1 MEIGKKMPIDK
12 IEDSQ
17 RQAKLFFERLSRK
30 LNPNNKLYKL
40 KELINWDDLEKNI
53 SKLVKLEKLGRTR
66 KDTRVLLGVTLL
78 QAMINTSDNY
88 AVEEFEENMYWHY
101 FCGYEYSEDRCK
113 ISESVIRRF
122 RQCLGEEGYNIILA
136 ELARVGL
143 KTGTYKKKDLAS
155 VIIDTTVQIKN
166 IKYPHDAYLLE
177 KAREELVKL
186 CHDLGVNLNDTYAL
200 KFKKSMIG
208 LWKYK
213 GESKSKKRKKV
224 MKHMKILVGRLIRFF
239 ERKRSS
245 LGLELSI
252 NQLDY
257 LRKINNIHAQ
267 SFLSKKDKEEYKA
280 AGNKVIYSFHATEV
294 ECIGKG
300 KLNKPYEFGNK
311 VGLGVTGKNN
321 FILGVKSFHG
331 NPYDGHTLV
340 ETISA
345 IEKTIGQEI
354 GTAFVDLGYR
364 GHNYSKKGKVYTPY
378 TKKEIT
384 PEIKVMQKRRSAIEP
399 IIGHLKQ
406 YGRMARN
413 YLKGTIGDII
423 NPLISAI
430 GFNLRSIA
438 NRITTAR
445 YCT

>member
-1 MEIGKKMPIDK
+1 MPIEK

-17 RQAKLFFERLSRK
+17 KQARLFFEQLSRK

-40 KELINWDDLEKNI
+40 KELINWQTLEQNI
-53 SKLVKLEKLGRTR
+53 SKLVNVKAIGRTK

-88 AVEEFEENMYWHY
+88 AAEEFEENMYWHY

-122 RQCLGEEGYNIILA
+122 RQCLGEEGYNIILQ

-143 KTGTYKKKDLAS
+143 KTGTYKKKDLDS

-166 IKYPHDAYLLE
+166 IKHPHDAYLLE
-177 KAREELVKL
+177 KARAALVKL
-186 CHDLGVNLNDTYAL
+186 CHDLGLDLNDTYAL
-200 KFKKSMIG
+200 KFKRSMIQ

-213 GESKSKKRKKV
+213 DASKSKKRNKV
-224 MKHMKILVGRLIRFF
+224 MRHMKTLVGRLIRFF
-239 ERKRSS
+239 ARKREIM
-245 LGLELSI
+245 GLELSTK
-252 NQLDY
+252 QLDY
-257 LRKINNIHAQ
+257 LRKIKNIHAQ
-267 SFLSKKDKEEYKA
+267 SFLSKRDKEEYKA
-280 AGNKVIYSFHATEV
+280 AGNNVLYSFHALEV

-331 NPYDGHTLV
+331 NPYDGHTLA
-340 ETISA
+340 ETIA
-345 IEKTIGQEI
+345 AVEKTIGQEI
-354 GTAFVDLGYR
+354 GDAFVDLGYR
-364 GHNYSKKGKVYTPY
+364 GHNYKHKSKVYTPY
-378 TKKEIT
+378 TKKQIT
-384 PEIKVMQKRRSAIEP
+384 REVKVMQKRRSAIEP

-406 YGRMARN
+406 YGRMSRN

-438 NRITTAR
+438 NRVTSS
-445 YCT
+445 

>member
-1 MEIGKKMPIDK
+1 MPIDK

-17 RQAKLFFERLSRK
+17 RQARLFFEQLSRK

-40 KELINWDDLEKNI
+40 KELINWQTLEDNI
-53 SKLVKLEKLGRTR
+53 SKLVKIEKLGRTK

-78 QAMINTSDNY
+78 QAMINSSDNY

-122 RQCLGEEGYNIILA
+122 RQCLGEEGYNIILQ

-143 KTGTYKKKDLAS
+143 KTGTYKKKDLDS

-186 CHDLGVNLNDTYAL
+186 CHDLGLALNDTYAL
-200 KFKKSMIG
+200 KFKRSMIQ

-213 GESKSKKRKKV
+213 DASKSKKRNKV
-224 MKHMKILVGRLIRFF
+224 MKHMKTLVGRLIRFF
-239 ERKRSS
+239 VRKREIM
-245 LGLELSI
+245 GLELST
-252 NQLDY
+252 NQLEIV
-257 LRKINNIHAQ
+257 RKIKNIHAQ
-267 SFLSKKDKEEYKA
+267 SFLSKRDKDEYKA
-280 AGNKVIYSFHATEV
+280 AGGKVIYSFHAPHV

-311 VGLGVTGKNN
+311 VGLGVTGKSN

-331 NPYDGHTLV
+331 NPYDGHTLA

-345 IEKTIGQEI
+345 VEKTIGQEI
-354 GTAFVDLGYR
+354 GDVFVDLGYR

-378 TKKEIT
+378 TKKQISREV
-384 PEIKVMQKRRSAIEP
+384 KVMQKRRSAIEP

-413 YLKGTIGDII
+413 YLKGTIGDVI

-438 NRITTAR
+438 NRVTATQ